1 MTNAGGM
8 RAVRYGVTRD
18 YVLGMEVVLSSGEI
32 LTLGGKNVKTSSG
45 YSLIDLLVGSE
56 GTLGILTK
64 LTVKLIPEPKA
75 NISLLIPFDD
85 LDTCIG
91 AVPAVLGC
99 GCEPTAVEFMEREV
113 IACAETYLG
122 KQFPDA
128 SGGRLSAG
136 TSGRCQRGSAQAC
149 DGPADG
155 PCAEHRRQGC
165 AAGRYGRAKG
175 KHLECAGG
183 FFGGD

>member
-64 LTVKLIPEPKA
+64 AHRKA
-75 NISLLIPFDD
+75 DS
-85 LDTCIG
+85 
-91 AVPAVLGC
+91 
-99 GCEPTAVEFMEREV
+99 
-113 IACAETYLG
+113 
-122 KQFPDA
+122 
-128 SGGRLSAG
+128 
-136 TSGRCQRGSAQAC
+136 
-149 DGPADG
+149 
-155 PCAEHRRQGC
+155 
-165 AAGRYGRAKG
+165 
-175 KHLECAGG
+175 
-183 FFGGD
+183 